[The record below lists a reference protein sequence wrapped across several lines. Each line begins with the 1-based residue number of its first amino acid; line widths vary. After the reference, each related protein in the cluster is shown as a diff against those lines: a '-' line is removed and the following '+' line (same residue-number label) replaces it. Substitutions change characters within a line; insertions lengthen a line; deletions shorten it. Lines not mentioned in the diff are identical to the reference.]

1 MRSRLRS
8 VAAVGL
14 SFLII
19 GVLGRAVEAQ
29 SPPVLEVSLEGAAI
43 TGAPLHL
50 QIGVTGV
57 AEGIETP
64 VEIRV
69 DGQPVET
76 LELGAGSHSVK
87 VEAETTYGHHV
98 VEAHATGAEKAETS
112 VSVLPGWTSVLPPL
126 IAICLALVFKD
137 VLISLFL
144 GILSGAFLLFGW
156 APWTALARTIDTLIA
171 PTMTDF
177 DRARILIFTT
187 LLGGMVG
194 LITKSAGTQ
203 GIVNRVAKIATNA
216 RRGQLATWI
225 MGVLVFFDDYANTL
239 IVGPTMRPITDRLR
253 ISREKL
259 AYIVDSTAAPIA
271 SIIPIS
277 TWIGFEVGLIEASF
291 SQLGLEY
298 NAYTT
303 FIASIAYRFYP
314 IFALV
319 LGFTIAYTCRD
330 FGPMLKAE
338 RRASDTG
345 KVIAEGDV
353 PLADY
358 DNEIAEP
365 PEGAPRRAR
374 NALLPI
380 LTVIIITIGGLFA
393 SGREGIDRADYT
405 SGLAWLRDVF
415 SNADS
420 YSALLWASLSGVIV
434 ALLLA
439 VLQKILTVRVATGA
453 MVNGFKSMLMAL
465 VVLILAWS
473 IGEVCGQLHTADYVV
488 GLTRGILSPQL
499 LPALVFFLS
508 AATAFATGTSWGT
521 MGILMPLVIPISH
534 GLALDAGF
542 AMDGRAFYVLLLGTI
557 SSVLAGSV
565 WGDHCSP
572 ISDTTI
578 LSSMASG
585 CDHIAH
591 VRTQMPYAL
600 AAGFLGV
607 LVGDLP
613 TAYGMSP
620 WIAILVGSAVII
632 GFVRWRGK
640 RSDWA
645 G

>member
-1 MRSRLRS
+1 MLPRLRT
-8 VAAVGL
+8 AAGL
-14 SFLII
+14 AVLILATI
-19 GVLGRAVEAQ
+19 PASAKGAPALELAVE
-29 SPPVLEVSLEGAAI
+29 GAVI
-43 TGAPLHL
+43 TGSPLHL
-50 QIGVTGV
+50 AIDVSGLD
-57 AEGIETP
+57 AEATLP

-69 DGQPVET
+69 DGRSVET
-76 LELGAGSHSVK
+76 HDLPAGAHSLKVDAEIERGRHTIEVTAPGAGA
-87 VEAETTYGHHV
+87 AEV
-98 VEAHATGAEKAETS
+98 A
-112 VSVLPGWTSVLPPL
+112 VSVLPGWVSVLPPL

-144 GILSGAFLLFGW
+144 GIMSGAFLLFGW
-156 APWTALARTIDTLIA
+156 APWTALARTIDTLVA
-171 PTMTDF
+171 PTLTDF

-194 LITKSAGTQ
+194 LITKSGGTQ
-203 GIVNRVAKIATNA
+203 GIVNRVARFATSA
-216 RRGQLATWI
+216 RRGQLATWV

-253 ISREKL
+253 VSREKL

-271 SIIPIS
+271 SVIPIS

-291 SQLGLEY
+291 SQLDLGY

-319 LGFTIAYTCRD
+319 LGFTIAYSCRD
-330 FGPMLKAE
+330 FGPMFKAE
-338 RRASDTG
+338 KRASDTG

-358 DNEIAEP
+358 DNEIANP
-365 PEGAPRRAR
+365 PEDAPRRAR

-380 LTVIIITIGGLFA
+380 LTVIAVTIAGLFV
-393 SGREGIDRADYT
+393 SGKTGVDRADY
-405 SGLAWLRDVF
+405 SSSLAWLRDVF

-420 YSALLWASLSGVIV
+420 YNALLWASLSGVIV

-439 VLQKILTVRVATGA
+439 VTQRILSVRTATGA
-453 MVNGFKSMLMAL
+453 MVHGFKSMLMAL
-465 VVLILAWS
+465 VVLVLAWS

-488 GLTRGILSPQL
+488 GLTRGVLSPQL

-534 GLALDAGF
+534 GLALDAGL
-542 AMDGRAFYVLLLGTI
+542 AIDGRAFYVLLLGTI

-591 VRTQMPYAL
+591 VKTQMPYAL

-607 LVGDLP
+607 LIGDLP
-613 TAYGMSP
+613 TAYGLSP
-620 WIAILVGSAVII
+620 WASILVGSAII
-632 GFVRWRGK
+632 VAVVRWRGR

-645 G
+645 GA